1 MLVIE
6 GFRRQR
12 GAALLAVLFSLI
24 ALLTLTGTLFL
35 SAFLD
40 REATSNFAA
49 ADDALFV
56 AEAGIQHVW
65 SILSPA
71 PDFAAELSWPDGRP
85 PFASPAAFP
94 EPPRTYRVRVEPA
107 GDGGLRVLS
116 EGTSHRGTRQ
126 KVEATF
132 RRAPRFRPGAVLTI
146 TETMPDPSLTGDLA
160 IATLDRDGAAKAPS
174 RVGAES
180 RAAAEAWARGGGGDI
195 AVLVPSGLWAALEE
209 LRVSPDLTFGEPRG
223 NETWGTEELPVV
235 VDLVAGAEILG
246 EISATGIVVADTP
259 IVVRGHLDLDGLLLA
274 PRGLEV
280 TGALDVT
287 GAVWVGERLR
297 IESEGRA
304 SMVFASGA
312 LDRADSLRPGTLP
325 RETRLGGWREVW

>member
-1 MLVIE
+1 MLVID
-6 GFRRQR
+6 GLRRQG

-40 REATSNFAA
+40 REATSNFST
-49 ADDALFV
+49 ADDALFT

-65 SILSPA
+65 SVLVPA

-85 PFASPAAFP
+85 PFASPVGFP
-94 EPPRTYRVRVEPA
+94 EPPRTYRVRVEAAA
-107 GDGGLRVLS
+107 GGGLRVLS
-116 EGTSHRGTRQ
+116 EGTSHRGARQ
-126 KVEATF
+126 RVEATF
-132 RRAPRFRPGAVLTI
+132 RRAPHFRPGAVLTI
-146 TETMPDPSLTGDLA
+146 ADTMADPSLAGELSM
-160 IATLDRDGAAKAPS
+160 ATLDRDGAAEAPS

-180 RAAAEAWARGGGGDI
+180 RAAAEAWAREGGGDI
-195 AVLVPSGLWAALEE
+195 AILGPSGLRAALEE
-209 LRVSPDLTFGEPRG
+209 LRASPDLTFGEPRG
-223 NETWGTEELPVV
+223 SETWGTPGLPVV

-246 EISATGIVVADTP
+246 QISATGIVVADTP
-259 IVVRGHLDLDGLLLA
+259 IVVRGHLDVEGLLLA
-274 PRGLEV
+274 PRGIEV
-280 TGALDVT
+280 AGALDVT

-304 SMVFASGA
+304 SIRFASGA
-312 LDRADSLRPGTLP
+312 LDRADGLRPSTLP